1 MFKVSIS
8 TLAFALM
15 VSPFTMAQDVS
26 VDGYYRSDGTYV
38 RPHTRSA
45 PDSSISNNYGPSQN
59 TYQLTN
65 PRSRDYDNDGRPNYK
80 DYDSDND
87 GFGDDYD
94 NNPYGKNSRG
104 NNSNW

>member
-1 MFKVSIS
+1 MRALCLLI
-8 TLAFALM
+8 LALA
-15 VSPFTMAQDVS
+15 PIAAAQDVH

-45 PDSSISNNYGPSQN
+45 PDNSISNNYGPSQN

-65 PRSRDYDNDGRPNYK
+65 PRSRDYDNDGTPNYR

-87 GFGDDYD
+87 TFGDEYD
-94 NNPYGKNSRG
+94 SNPYGHGG
-104 NNSNW
+104 NRFKSNW